1 VITPKPKTS
10 AATELENLDVTVLF
24 PVFWTPTDAPH
35 QNADSIRPILQ
46 VDLDFLANSHCWE
59 KNQLVLISSGKMPR
73 FAAALIV
80 VRPAFPDWR

>member
-35 QNADSIRPILQ
+35 QNADSIRPVLQ
-46 VDLDFLANSHCWE
+46 VDLDLLGNGLRGE
-59 KNQLVLISSGKMPR
+59 KNQLVSISSGKMPR
-73 FAAALIV
+73 WAAV
-80 VRPAFPDWR
+80 VPGRQTAVPDWR